1 MELASVLVSVENLKI
16 DSNYSSYAKKK
27 NALTSLFFISEKLTL
42 IGLKAFN
49 DIFPLSNVHWYSQN
63 KSSKA

>member
-1 MELASVLVSVENLKI
+1 MQ
-16 DSNYSSYAKKK
+16 KKK